1 MRSRLLTLLF
11 IVVALIIPL
20 SADDK
25 ETFNTTN
32 INKHTIQNSY
42 WHYDTSKFK
51 GYGKNGNE
59 KIVDVALKKIRWNK
73 KEQRVSLIVKTN
85 HNTYRDDYI
94 FCQNRSKY
102 YYCSI
107 EDDGGYIKLKSNMAM
122 KLNVDFVQEAE
133 GEEPTLAFHIEQKN
147 KEEWIKPS
155 VKIQISKGKC
165 FQNNFDA
172 DKRLFQTIL
181 RRYSNDIEI
190 NKVNKMQFARFYSP
204 KYNLSFIIPVNWKDI
219 TEEGDAIVYLLRGDD
234 NDMGKF
240 MLRTITKFWDK
251 KKSKNSEK
259 IIRKVARFIAEIS
272 IEEANKSGDKNKQ
285 VGLLKFLTRG
295 KNLIGHFVLHRVGA
309 KTRWE
314 NYTLIW
320 SSGKLYLLSVM
331 GKDNELPLI
340 EFLASLGMESFCSE
354 N

>member
-1 MRSRLLTLLF
+1 MENRMLKLLLF
-11 IVVALIIPL
+11 TVVAFIPL
-20 SADDK
+20 SADDRGA
-25 ETFNTTN
+25 FNTTN
-32 INKHTIQNSY
+32 RAKDTMQNSY
-42 WHYDTSKFK
+42 WHYDASKFK
-51 GYGKNGNE
+51 GHGKNGSE
-59 KIVDVALKKIRWNK
+59 KIVDVALKKIKWNK

-94 FCQNRSKY
+94 FCQKRPKY

-107 EDDGGYIKLKSNMAM
+107 ENDGGYIKLKSNMAI
-122 KLNVDFVQEAE
+122 KLNVDFAQEVE

-147 KEEWIKPS
+147 KQAWIKPS
-155 VKIQISKGKC
+155 ANIQIPKGRC
-165 FQNNFDA
+165 FQNNFEV

-219 TEEGDAIVYLLRGDD
+219 TEEGDAIVYLLRSDD
-234 NDMGKF
+234 NDIGKF

-251 KKSKNSEK
+251 EESKNPYK
-259 IIRKVARFIAEIS
+259 IIKKVARFIAEIS
-272 IEEANKSGDKNKQ
+272 IEEANKSGDTNKQ
-285 VGLLKFLTRG
+285 IGSLKLLTRG
-295 KNLIGHFVLHRVGA
+295 KNLIGHFVLHRVGT

-320 SSGKLYLLSVM
+320 NSGKLYLLSVM